1 MEFSD
6 DQDHPEMNLEYS
18 AYIYESNC
26 SYTDDEYIDI
36 DFRYAGWPIGLYCVE
51 FSDSPEHPEINLE

>member
-6 DQDHPEMNLEYS
+6 DQGHPEMNLEYS
-18 AYIYESNC
+18 AYIYKSHC

-36 DFRYAGWPIGLYCVE
+36 NFRYAGWPLDYSSWSSRMTKITRKWT
-51 FSDSPEHPEINLE
+51 